1 VKRVED
7 EVKAA
12 YIAEIEAT
20 ITSPEYWLTGNR
32 VEKLIRKYFPNDYAT
47 ALAVAKAESGLRST
61 ATNWN
66 DSHRGCTGSFGIFQI
81 GCLHE
86 SNPEVLYDVEYNIKR
101 AKEIHDAAG
110 SWQPWGAYT
119 NKTYLA
125 YMQ

>member
-1 VKRVED
+1 
-7 EVKAA
+7 
-12 YIAEIEAT
+12 
-20 ITSPEYWLTGNR
+20 

-47 ALAVAKAESGLRST
+47 ALAVAKAESGLRAN
-61 ATNWN
+61 ATNWK

-101 AKEIHDAAG
+101 AREIHDAAG

-125 YMQ
+125 YMN